1 MCITDL
7 FDAMR
12 PYTAHLLPDNY
23 GGFPDTNNARLTVV
37 PEYVKDAHIIFLLG
51 EETDQRI
58 RVLFWREEGQFE
70 MKYLGFTVKE
80 YVARLESWHQESSEK
95 KRRALEE
102 LDKLNYPSGEE
113 FSD

>member
-7 FDAMR
+7 LDAMS
-12 PYTAHLLPDNY
+12 PYTVHLLPDNY
-23 GGFPDTNNARLTVV
+23 ERPPHTSVARLIVV
-37 PEYVKDAHIIFLLG
+37 PEYVKDARIIFLLG
-51 EETDQRI
+51 EETDPHI

-80 YVARLESWHQESSEK
+80 YVARLESWNQESSEK
-95 KRRALEE
+95 WRKNLEE
-102 LDKLNYPSGEE
+102 LDKLNYYSDEE